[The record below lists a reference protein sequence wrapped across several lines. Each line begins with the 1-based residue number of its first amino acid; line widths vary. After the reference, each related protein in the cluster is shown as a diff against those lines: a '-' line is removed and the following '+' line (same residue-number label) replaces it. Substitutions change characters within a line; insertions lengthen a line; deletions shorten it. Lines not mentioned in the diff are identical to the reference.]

1 LLVVVPIAVTIL
13 VIYKIIT
20 WIDNLLPFQI
30 PVKLPGIGEVSIPG
44 LGILTIVVAV
54 TAFGYLAK
62 FFVANPFF
70 VLLERMLERTPLLKI
85 IYTSVKDLIE
95 AFVGEKKRFNQP
107 VLVEEFLPGRE
118 FTVGVIGTGEDAY
131 IPGAMEIIYLK
142 NTNQIYSYDNKEN
155 YEGRIEY
162 QAVSGQMLEDCKDVA
177 LNAWKALNCLDGGR
191 VDVKIDR
198 FGRMSFIEVNPL
210 AGLNPVT
217 SDLPILC
224 GLNGK
229 SFQELMNEILASAIK
244 RNFN

>member
-1 LLVVVPIAVTIL
+1 MKKLLNYFFQGLLVVVPIAVTIF

-70 VLLERMLERTPLLKI
+70 VLLERMLERTPLLQI

-107 VLVEEFLPGRE
+107 VLV
-118 FTVGVIGTGEDAY
+118 TVD
-131 IPGAMEIIYLK
+131 K
-142 NTNQIYSYDNKEN
+142 
-155 YEGRIEY
+155 
-162 QAVSGQMLEDCKDVA
+162 VSGVQRIGFITQKDLSVLGISSNKMA
-177 LNAWKALNCLDGGR
+177 VYLPFSYGFNGQLVIVPAEN
-191 VDVKIDR
+191 VEKIDASGTEMMK
-198 FGRMSFIEVNPL
+198 FVISGGVTEV
-210 AGLNPVT
+210 
-217 SDLPILC
+217 D
-224 GLNGK
+224 
-229 SFQELMNEILASAIK
+229 
-244 RNFN
+244 

>member
-1 LLVVVPIAVTIL
+1 MKKLLNYFFQGLLVVVPIAVTIF

-107 VLVEEFLPGRE
+107 VLV
-118 FTVGVIGTGEDAY
+118 TVD
-131 IPGAMEIIYLK
+131 K
-142 NTNQIYSYDNKEN
+142 
-155 YEGRIEY
+155 
-162 QAVSGQMLEDCKDVA
+162 VSGVQRIGFITQKDLSVLGISSHKMA
-177 LNAWKALNCLDGGR
+177 VYLPFSYGFNGQLLIVPAEN
-191 VDVKIDR
+191 VEKIDASGTEMMK
-198 FGRMSFIEVNPL
+198 FVISGGVTEV
-210 AGLNPVT
+210 
-217 SDLPILC
+217 D
-224 GLNGK
+224 
-229 SFQELMNEILASAIK
+229 
-244 RNFN
+244 

>member
-1 LLVVVPIAVTIL
+1 MKKLLNYFFQGLLVVVPIAVTIL

-107 VLVEEFLPGRE
+107 VLV
-118 FTVGVIGTGEDAY
+118 TV
-131 IPGAMEIIYLK
+131 
-142 NTNQIYSYDNKEN
+142 NK
-155 YEGRIEY
+155 
-162 QAVSGQMLEDCKDVA
+162 VSGVQRIGFITQKDLSVLGISSNKMA
-177 LNAWKALNCLDGGR
+177 VYLPFSYGFNGQLVIVPAEN
-191 VDVKIDR
+191 VEKIDASGTEMMK
-198 FGRMSFIEVNPL
+198 FVISGSVTEV
-210 AGLNPVT
+210 
-217 SDLPILC
+217 D
-224 GLNGK
+224 
-229 SFQELMNEILASAIK
+229 
-244 RNFN
+244 

>member
-1 LLVVVPIAVTIL
+1 MKKLLNYFFQGLLVVVPIAVTIF

-54 TAFGYLAK
+54 TAFGYIAK

-107 VLVEEFLPGRE
+107 VLV
-118 FTVGVIGTGEDAY
+118 TVD
-131 IPGAMEIIYLK
+131 K
-142 NTNQIYSYDNKEN
+142 
-155 YEGRIEY
+155 
-162 QAVSGQMLEDCKDVA
+162 VSGVQRIGFITQKDLSVLGISSNKMA
-177 LNAWKALNCLDGGR
+177 VYLPFSYGFNGQLVIVPAEN
-191 VDVKIDR
+191 VEKIDASGTEMMK
-198 FGRMSFIEVNPL
+198 FVISGGVTEV
-210 AGLNPVT
+210 
-217 SDLPILC
+217 D
-224 GLNGK
+224 
-229 SFQELMNEILASAIK
+229 
-244 RNFN
+244 